1 MRMNTIYHNL
11 ARNQPIIGIACCC
24 ALAAS
29 GQAAAEVPRRVRKER
44 RFMALGVIQ

>member
-1 MRMNTIYHNL
+1 M
-11 ARNQPIIGIACCC
+11 ACRCC

-44 RFMALGVIQ
+44 RRMVSPMIRSSS